1 MVGAVLLTI
10 ISGFGFGLIGI
21 MFRMGQNRNVIPIH
35 ISMCMGIAG
44 AIFFGVQ
51 VEWSQFFSLPLLAL
65 LLPVVSAFGNLASM
79 HFTKVSLARG
89 PLSPL
94 WCAMNLTFLIVVI
107 YSAIVFSEAILPSQ
121 FAALVA
127 GVLCVVFASN
137 LGNEPKNDAN
147 DPSRTVKDKLIYAGA
162 LLIVLLG
169 NSMAFVIIKDLGTRT
184 IAAGVDT
191 TYLMEYRTSIYF
203 LMYLSMA
210 ITCFVLV
217 VIQKAKPDSI
227 GDLIKIGSI
236 AAVGSIIGMLL
247 LGFAAA
253 LPAALIF
260 TINGMISILVG
271 VIASVAAFGEKRTPA
286 WYGTVGFGILAVIL
300 ANLGK
305 LFS

>member
-1 MVGAVLLTI
+1 M
-10 ISGFGFGLIGI
+10 
-21 MFRMGQNRNVIPIH
+21 
-35 ISMCMGIAG
+35 
-44 AIFFGVQ
+44 
-51 VEWSQFFSLPLLAL
+51 
-65 LLPVVSAFGNLASM
+65 
-79 HFTKVSLARG
+79 
-89 PLSPL
+89 
-94 WCAMNLTFLIVVI
+94 TFLIVVI

-137 LGNEPKNDAN
+137 LGNEPKDDTN

-236 AAVGSIIGMLL
+236 AAVGSIVGMLL

-300 ANLGK
+300 ANLDK

>member
-1 MVGAVLLTI
+1 MAGAILLTV
-10 ISGFGFGLIGI
+10 ISGVGFGIIGI
-21 MFRMGQNRNVIPIH
+21 MFRMGQNRNVIPLH

-51 VEWSQFFSLPLLAL
+51 VNWGQFFHLPLLVF
-65 LLPVVSAFGNLASM
+65 LLPIISSFGNLASM
-79 HFTKVSLARG
+79 HFTKVSLSKG

-94 WCAMNLTFLIVVI
+94 WCAMNLTFLTVVI
-107 YSAIVFSEAILPSQ
+107 YSSIVFSEAILPFQ

-127 GVLCVVFASN
+127 GILCVIFASN
-137 LGNEPKNDAN
+137 LGNEPKSDNSDQ
-147 DPSRTVKDKLIYAGA
+147 SRSKKDKLIYAGA

-184 IAAGVDT
+184 IAPGIST
-191 TYLMEYRTSIYF
+191 TYLMEYRSSIF
-203 LMYLSMA
+203 FMMYLSMA
-210 ITCFVLV
+210 ITCFALV

-236 AAVGSIIGMLL
+236 AAVGSIVGMLL

-300 ANLGK
+300 ANLDK
-305 LFS
+305 LLS

>member
-1 MVGAVLLTI
+1 MLGAVLLTV
-10 ISGFGFGLIGI
+10 ISGIGFGLIGI

-51 VEWSQFFSLPLLAL
+51 VHWHQFFHLPLLAL
-65 LLPVVSAFGNLASM
+65 LLPIISSLGNLASM
-79 HFTKVSLARG
+79 HFTKVSLSKG

-94 WCAMNLTFLIVVI
+94 WCAMNLTFLIVVV
-107 YSAIVFSEAILPSQ
+107 YSSIIFSETILPFQ
-121 FAALVA
+121 IAALVA
-127 GVLCVVFASN
+127 GVLCVGFASN
-137 LGNEPKNDAN
+137 LGNEPKNDDT
-147 DPSRTVKDKLIYAGA
+147 DPARSTNDKLIYAGA

-169 NSMAFVIIKDLGTRT
+169 NSMAFVILKDLGTRT
-184 IAAGVDT
+184 IATGINT
-191 TYLMEYRTSIYF
+191 TYLMEYRSSIYF

-210 ITCFVLV
+210 ITCLALVL
-217 VIQKAKPDSI
+217 IQKAKPDSI
-227 GDLIKIGSI
+227 GDLLKFGSVAAIGSI
-236 AAVGSIIGMLL
+236 VGMLL

-253 LPAALIF
+253 LPAAFIF

-300 ANLGK
+300 ANLDK
-305 LFS
+305 LLK